1 MVKNLFLIFIQMQSL
16 SMSSFTCVRVL
27 NSTSLEIYPCL
38 HILVVC
44 SFLWLY
50 SIPCINI
57 PQRIYPFFCWWIFG
71 CFRFGDA
78 VTKVSIN
85 ILERLLVDVYCYFSW
100 VNIQGWNAELQG
112 RGNLRLCQD
121 GSKYLL
127 NPLKHI
133 QLSCLS
139 NLKYPFPFSINYHKS
154 CFFKV
159 LLHKGFSDYCNMSSV
174 RWMFCCCLLAKS
186 CLTLWPHGL

>member
-1 MVKNLFLIFIQMQSL
+1 MIFVFLWLTSL
-16 SMSSFTCVRVL
+16 SMIISRSIHIAANGHLIIFYGWVVF
-27 NSTSLEIYPCL
+27 YCL
-38 HILVVC
+38 YVPYL
-44 SFLWLY
+44 LY
-50 SIPCINI
+50 S
-57 PQRIYPFFCWWIFG
+57 FFCWWIFG